1 MNCLD
6 KNGDDDGDIVVIII
20 IIVGV
25 EVEVEVAVFIQK
37 ICDGAR
43 DFKRL
48 SSIK

>member
-1 MNCLD
+1 MNCLN
-6 KNGDDDGDIVVIII
+6 KNGDDDGDIVII
-20 IIVGV
+20 IIVG
-25 EVEVEVAVFIQK
+25 VEVAVFIQK